1 MKIKALKIIWFSLI
15 LAASGGCRP
24 PADNDLSLA
33 RIYQARGM
41 PGKAYNALKSYLEA
55 HPDDPVERELK
66 RASAAPVPAGEEP
79 PLFSPA
85 AGQELDRDEILRLYR
100 EESRRKME
108 EYEERYSRSP
118 ISPLEEAGP
127 APTSEIFPITVVIDR
142 DVLAVALVNL
152 DDYLVL
158 LAGVSIMYKD
168 HLHYQNPYLMS
179 GVMLGM
185 RGFYREAV
193 AQFIEAIA
201 LDPKNARAHNNLGIT
216 YFKMGEFASARDT
229 FLAALELEPD
239 NIFARNNLGLTYL
252 RLGERAKAEENFR
265 RVLTRDPLNLAA
277 NFYMGFSYFSAG
289 EMERA
294 RRFYREVND
303 INPSLPQVNFALGS
317 VMVRLEQ
324 WDEAVDYFQK
334 TIALDGGYFKAHV
347 SLGGVYSRKGMYGEA
362 EEILLR
368 AINLEPDY
376 GPAYYNLACVHAR
389 QGRPRAAITNLRKA
403 VNKGFTDRAYI
414 LNDPDLAALR
424 DQPAFRD
431 LLSGL

>member
-1 MKIKALKIIWFSLI
+1 MKSKAYAIIWLSLI
-15 LAASGGCRP
+15 LTAAGGCRP
-24 PADNDLSLA
+24 PADNDLRLA
-33 RIYQARGM
+33 RIYRARGVS
-41 PGKAYNALKSYLEA
+41 GKAYNALKSYLKA
-55 HPDDPVERELK
+55 HPDGSVERELTGLL
-66 RASAAPVPAGEEP
+66 PDPGPAGEEP
-79 PLFSPA
+79 IIFAPA
-85 AGQELDRDEILRLYR
+85 GELDRDEILRLYR
-100 EESRRKME
+100 EESLRKME

-158 LAGVSIMYKD
+158 LSDVSVMYKD

-185 RGFYREAV
+185 RGFYREAM
-193 AQFIEAIA
+193 AQFQEAIA
-201 LDPKNARAHNNLGIT
+201 LDPTNARAHNNLGIT
-216 YFKMGEFASARDT
+216 YFKMGEFASARDI
-229 FLAALELEPD
+229 LLKALELEPD

-252 RLGERAKAEENFR
+252 KLGERGQAEESFR

-317 VMVRLEQ
+317 VMVRQEQ
-324 WDEAVDYFQK
+324 WDQAVDYFQK
-334 TIALDGGYFKAHV
+334 TIALDRGYFKAHV
-347 SLGGVYSRKGMYGEA
+347 SLGGVYSQKGMYGEA
-362 EEILLR
+362 EEILLQ

-403 VNKGFTDRAYI
+403 VEKGFADRAYI

-424 DQPAFRD
+424 DQPAFQD
-431 LLSGL
+431 VIKGL